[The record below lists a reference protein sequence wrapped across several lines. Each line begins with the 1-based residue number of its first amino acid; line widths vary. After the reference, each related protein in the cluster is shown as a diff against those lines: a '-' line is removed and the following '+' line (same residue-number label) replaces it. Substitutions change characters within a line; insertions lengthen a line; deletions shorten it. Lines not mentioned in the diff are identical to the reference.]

1 MNKEDYYQFTVRV
14 PLQNELMFFDWS
26 KFNHFLVDKALQF
39 EAEHDIQQPKVKY
52 ILEDITTVNGY
63 PVIKDNIEIYI
74 GDSIIKSP
82 KKDNKF
88 NDRAHAFN
96 HVIDNEFK
104 LNGKVIAYVDE
115 TIGNTYKLFKG
126 EGSYYLISPHQNQR
140 KCSI

>member
-26 KFNHFLVDKALQF
+26 KFNQYLVDKALQF

-74 GDSIIKSP
+74 GDSVIKAP

-126 EGSYYLISPHQNQR
+126 EGSYYLISPT
-140 KCSI
+140 SEPTEV